1 MVNIASA
8 LLKVMTTTLALVRFS
23 TEAWACPM
31 EGCHLETKERSERV
45 KVASGG
51 PYTDSVSN
59 YWPSKGRPE
68 TVATVATVATA
79 VARIVTVATVARIG
93 ALLESTATVLLGAM
107 CYRQQSRSI
116 VKES

>member
-1 MVNIASA
+1 
-8 LLKVMTTTLALVRFS
+8 
-23 TEAWACPM
+23 M

-51 PYTDSVSN
+51 PYTASVSN
-59 YWPSKGRPE
+59 YWPSKGRSE
-68 TVATVATVATA
+68 TVATVAT